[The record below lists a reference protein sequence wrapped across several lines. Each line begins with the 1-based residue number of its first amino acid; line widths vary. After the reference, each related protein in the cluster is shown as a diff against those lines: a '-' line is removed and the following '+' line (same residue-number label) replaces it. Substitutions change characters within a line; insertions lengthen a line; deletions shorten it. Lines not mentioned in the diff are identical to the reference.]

1 MFQGL
6 PNIGATCWL
15 NALVQCMRV
24 SREWTEKSDDPFTI
38 EFLKLVRGDT
48 DDTTHFLKELPMD
61 PFGAGPNDSQEALMY
76 ILDRL
81 ERTIGLK
88 TFTGKVKQ
96 IVIYPGGR
104 SVTVNPCS
112 VWFHQDK
119 DDIFS
124 NYEDSTGKIHNVAAI
139 QRELVEV
146 PEVLI
151 SDRVTD
157 ELFGKKL
164 IGIVHWSMG
173 HYVAFVKYNDDWY
186 CANDSSVTSASPI
199 LRGYVGFYS
208 SR

>member
-1 MFQGL
+1 
-6 PNIGATCWL
+6 
-15 NALVQCMRV
+15 
-24 SREWTEKSDDPFTI
+24 
-38 EFLKLVRGDT
+38 
-48 DDTTHFLKELPMD
+48 MD

-88 TFTGKVKQ
+88 TFTGKVTQ
-96 IVIYPGGR
+96 TVIYPAGR
-104 SVTVNPCS
+104 SVTANPCT
-112 VWFHQDK
+112 VWFHQDTE
-119 DDIFS
+119 DILS
-124 NYEDSTGKIHNVAAI
+124 KYEDSKGKIHNVAAI
-139 QRELVEV
+139 QRHLTEV

-173 HYVAFVKYNDDWY
+173 HYVAFVKYQDDWY
-186 CANDSSVTSASPI
+186 CANDSSITKASPI